1 MYDLNQLFAGVD
13 LDSLTPELDPGLLRL
28 YQAEDA
34 GPLDAQG
41 IPDWFPQIQPL
52 TGAPL
57 TPPERQMWFQQVFD
71 SQNLELEEEAP
82 SAPLATS
89 LPPFG
94 QPPIPNFVP
103 ASSANGS
110 NKKQQLAALN
120 TLLLIKYAL
129 TNDFLPTPAQS

>member
-13 LDSLTPELDPGLLRL
+13 LDSLGPELDPGLMRL
-28 YQAEDA
+28 YQPEDA

-41 IPDWFPQIQPL
+41 IPDWFPQTQPL

-57 TPPERQMWFQQVFD
+57 TPPERQMWFQEVFD
-71 SQNLELEEEAP
+71 NMNLELEEEP
-82 SAPLATS
+82 SAPSVTNS
-89 LPPFG
+89 PPFD
-94 QPPIPNFVP
+94 QAPIPSFVP

-110 NKKQQLAALN
+110 SRKQQRAALN